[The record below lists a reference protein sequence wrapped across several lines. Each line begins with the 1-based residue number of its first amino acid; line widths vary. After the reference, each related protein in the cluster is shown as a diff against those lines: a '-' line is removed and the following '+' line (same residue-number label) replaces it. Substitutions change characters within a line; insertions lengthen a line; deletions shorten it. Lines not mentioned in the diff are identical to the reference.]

1 MSAREELRNT
11 EDFKVW
17 YKKDG
22 QAYLIVNEQEVLV
35 EKVKGRISGTLR
47 EYQATGESDT
57 HVSWTEL
64 LFAQWAINQQ
74 HYFILIAEEK
84 TEVTG
89 MVLRMVGDDLA
100 TEKVYD
106 ISDDI
111 KDVNAVV
118 RIKGKPL
125 PGPRTLKGQLT
136 ILSANNY
143 SIDGYLEFTHTSLQG
158 EPIRKFTLNTFSIN
172 LNSQEG

>member
-1 MSAREELRNT
+1 M
-11 EDFKVW
+11 
-17 YKKDG
+17 
-22 QAYLIVNEQEVLV
+22 
-35 EKVKGRISGTLR
+35 
-47 EYQATGESDT
+47 
-57 HVSWTEL
+57 
-64 LFAQWAINQQ
+64 
-74 HYFILIAEEK
+74 
-84 TEVTG
+84 TG
-89 MVLRMVGDDLA
+89 MVLRMLGDDLV
-100 TEKVYD
+100 TGKVYD

-111 KDVNAVV
+111 KDVSAVV

-136 ILSANNY
+136 ILQADKH

>member
-1 MSAREELRNT
+1 MSVRGELRNT

-158 EPIRKFTLNTFSIN
+158 ELIRKFTLNTFSIN